1 MIPSFLCGL
10 FLFLLQL
17 KIDNSGD
24 ADAFDAIHVCN
35 IDVVNGDEAFDTGNL
50 TEFKFKL
57 AHGFYL
63 IHLGFWPHDLDS
75 TDVAAR
81 PHTEDGHDLCCIVR
95 TDFILGKNLV
105 DEGIDFSA
113 KLIDEVAD
121 TAEFQNGSKIKSLSR
136 HHPTAK
142 AKRDAARTPAINCFL
157 IIFVLLLPGRYVF
170 SIVPKRF
177 GQFVTKRKLQGGMIP
192 YSSFLK

>member
-95 TDFILGKNLV
+95 TDFILGKILLMKV
-105 DEGIDFSA
+105 
-113 KLIDEVAD
+113 LISPP
-121 TAEFQNGSKIKSLSR
+121 N
-136 HHPTAK
+136 
-142 AKRDAARTPAINCFL
+142 
-157 IIFVLLLPGRYVF
+157 
-170 SIVPKRF
+170 
-177 GQFVTKRKLQGGMIP
+177 
-192 YSSFLK
+192 

>member
-35 IDVVNGDEAFDTGNL
+35 IDVVNGHEAFATGNL

-136 HHPTAK
+136 HHTTAK
-142 AKRDAARTPAINCFL
+142 AKKGCGKNTCNKLFLELFCFWQT
-157 IIFVLLLPGRYVF
+157 
-170 SIVPKRF
+170 S
-177 GQFVTKRKLQGGMIP
+177 
-192 YSSFLK
+192 